1 MSDIKTNNGQLKKRA
16 GDVAVA
22 ATLLIALWASY
33 GCGTEDQEGTQ
44 DRFQRAVPVASTTPR
59 VTQAAMISDE
69 PVGEVESRRTGVTYD
84 EADGVFRDKRYGD
97 ATDLFLIYATDNPNN
112 IWGHYMV
119 GLAAWKA
126 GVLPQAETSFKRA
139 LEIDSSHVKTLI
151 NLSRVLLDDG
161 RPEDALDHVQRVI
174 EIAPESVDGLRLLG
188 RANDDLGNPD
198 EAIEAYVRAIT
209 LDPED
214 AWSMNNLGLILIRQE
229 RFQEA
234 LRPLARAVEIR
245 NDIPV
250 FFNNLGIALERTDHG
265 RGAADAYQRAVEL
278 DPVYEKAQQNLARAQ
293 NRDDDSTTQV
303 ADLTVLAEEF
313 RREVEGWQEPI
324 AVTGEPVGV
333 DSLPGV
339 IR

>member
-1 MSDIKTNNGQLKKRA
+1 MSDIKTKTGQLKKRV

-22 ATLLIALWASY
+22 ATLLVALWVSY
-33 GCGTEDQEGTQ
+33 GCGTEEPEVTQ
-44 DRFQRAVPVASTTPR
+44 DRFQRAVPVASATPR
-59 VTQAAMISDE
+59 ATQAAMVSDE
-69 PVGEVESRRTGVTYD
+69 SVAEVEPRHTDVTYE
-84 EADGVFRDKRYGD
+84 EADGAFRDKRYGE
-97 ATDLFLIYATDNPNN
+97 ATDLFLIYATENPNN
-112 IWGHYMV
+112 IWGHYML
-119 GLAAWKA
+119 GLSAWKT
-126 GVLPQAETSFKRA
+126 GVLPQAETSFNHA

-161 RPEDALDHVQRVI
+161 RPADALEHVQRVI

-214 AWSMNNLGLILIRQE
+214 AWSMNNLGLVLIRHE
-229 RFQEA
+229 RFEEA

-245 NDIPV
+245 DDVSV

-265 RGAADAYQRAVEL
+265 RGSADAYQRAVEL

-293 NRDDDSTTQV
+293 NRNNDSPAQV
-303 ADLTVLAEEF
+303 VDLTVLAEEF
-313 RREVEGWQEPI
+313 RREVEGWQKPTV
-324 AVTGEPVGV
+324 VTGEPVSV

-339 IR
+339 VR